1 MEPLTMIAELVNKY
15 ANAVQNTAVLIS
27 DHDMGAVRLALRLA
41 LDELQIEH
49 KAALADIDAIIADLL
64 QQRDELKGRAV
75 VDSAELLRLQTDED
89 RLITWLSEHLPEHAA
104 PLANGGSAAD
114 AVIAAL
120 QALTAQHSAGPNI
133 LQLAASISALN
144 TAIGEQSAI
153 TVAPPAAITYTEN
166 GSSGAGPSGRRFKG
180 TDDELRQQTYAA
192 LRTLA
197 GQLGHTPSM
206 REWNAACQQFR
217 LLTVDGTRKRLNME
231 SWSSLCAAA
240 GLQPNAAFTASA
252 ADQPKGDT
260 ADAAPFRP

>member
-49 KAALADIDAIIADLL
+49 KAALADMDAIIADLL

-120 QALTAQHSAGPNI
+120 QALTAQHSAGSSV
-133 LQLAASISALN
+133 ATV
-144 TAIGEQSAI
+144 TAFNPGEQTAV

-180 TDDELRQQTYAA
+180 TDDDLRQQTYAA